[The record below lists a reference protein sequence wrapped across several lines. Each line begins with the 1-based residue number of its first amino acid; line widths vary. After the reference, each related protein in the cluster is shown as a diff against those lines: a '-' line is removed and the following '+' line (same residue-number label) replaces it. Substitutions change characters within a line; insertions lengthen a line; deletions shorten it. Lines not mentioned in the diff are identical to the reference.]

1 VKIYPSLN
9 DVKRLSKKVTREVRA
24 WGDEIYLGTAQT
36 IVARMF
42 GHDSYHALYAESAY
56 ADTSPPDWAVG
67 AEDRERRRAQ
77 YINEMSQNDFSAE
90 EAEGVICTISQGNW
104 WGLARAPALI
114 FDEAPTED
122 SVAASPIQ
130 LQMRDPSVPLIFARK
145 LERAMKQ
152 IEIDPVVGPRK
163 LAAKL
168 FGYDTFA
175 ELSIASGHGLPC
187 ASDRFVSPEELDR
200 RVTAYLKVLSDVG
213 IDAKKSTL
221 LLHIVEEGGWWGIE
235 VDEWQQTPRQARH
248 AYTIQAIGRAKWR
261 IKRPLSPD
269 FGDVVTQWPKVA
281 EDQRQLQRAATNSS
295 ANHPS
300 STVRL
305 WPYRN

>member
-1 VKIYPSLN
+1 MKIYPSLN
-9 DVKRLSKKVTREVRA
+9 DVKRLSKKVTREVRT

-77 YINEMSQNDFSAE
+77 YISEMSQNDFSAE

-104 WGLARAPALI
+104 WGFARAPALI

-130 LQMRDPSVPLIFARK
+130 LQMRDPSVPLIFAGK
-145 LERAMKQ
+145 LMRAMKQ
-152 IEIDPVVGPRK
+152 IGIDPVVGPRK

-175 ELSIASGHGLPC
+175 EFSIASGHGVPN

-200 RVTAYLKVLSDVG
+200 RVTAYLNVLSDVG
-213 IDAKKSTL
+213 IDAEKSTL

-248 AYTIQAIGRAKWR
+248 AYTIQAIGHAKWR
-261 IKRPLSPD
+261 IKRPPSPD
-269 FGDVVTQWPKVA
+269 FRDVVTQRRKVN
-281 EDQRQLQRAATNSS
+281 EDKAAIAADGDEQFG
-295 ANHPS
+295 ANHRA
-300 STVRL
+300 TARL
-305 WPYRN
+305 WPYGN